1 MIEGVELII
10 RREGYPDR
18 VETLEEGDTR
28 LGRAQDNEIVLS
40 DVAVSRRHAQISISA
55 YEVHIEDLGSGN
67 GIYYNGH
74 RVNLQVLG
82 NGDEVVIDPFTLI
95 FRLVG
100 EDLDTFANAPDRPS
114 SRARLEVITGQGMA
128 GSSYSIR
135 RNGLTI
141 GRSEKRDIVIPDAA
155 SSRHHAT
162 ISMEDGKYMLTDAD
176 SANGM
181 FVNNERIRAHE
192 LNPGDVIKIGN
203 TELRFVLYDANEH
216 EQETDLSRV
225 VPQEILDHP
234 TEELGKS
241 RVWLA
246 ILFVLAVSGLGITC
260 LIVGVSLLFYFQ
272 GG

>member
-18 VETLEEGDTR
+18 VETLKEGDTR
-28 LGRAQDNEIVLS
+28 LGRAQDNELVLS
-40 DVAVSRRHAQISISA
+40 DVAVSRRHAQISISG
-55 YEVHIEDLGSGN
+55 YEVHVEDLGSGN

-82 NGDEVVIDPFTLI
+82 NGDEIVIDPFTLI

-100 EDLDTFANAPDRPS
+100 ENLETIPNVPDAPS

-162 ISMEDGKYMLTDAD
+162 ISVEDGKYMLTDAS

-181 FVNNERIRAHE
+181 FVNNERIRTHE
-192 LNPGDVIKIGN
+192 LTAGDVIRIGN
-203 TELRFVLYDANEH
+203 TELRFVLYDAGEH
-216 EQETDLSRV
+216 EQETDLSRIAS
-225 VPQEILDHP
+225 QELLDHP
-234 TEELGKS
+234 TEELGKN
-241 RVWLA
+241 RVWLV
-246 ILFVLAVSGLGITC
+246 ILFVLGVAGVGIAS
-260 LIVGVSLLFYFQ
+260 LVVMVSLLYYFQ
-272 GG
+272 G

>member
-1 MIEGVELII
+1 MIEGVELVI

-18 VETLEEGDTR
+18 VETLNQGDTR
-28 LGRAQDNEIVLS
+28 LGRAQDNELVLS
-40 DVAVSRRHAQISISA
+40 DVAVSRRHAQISISG

-95 FRLVG
+95 FRLTGDDV
-100 EDLDTFANAPDRPS
+100 DSIASTPNAAG

-141 GRSEKRDIVIPDAA
+141 GRSEERDIVIPDSA

-162 ISMEDGKYMLTDAD
+162 ISIEDGKYMLTDAS

-181 FVNNERIRAHE
+181 FVNNDRIRSHN
-192 LNPGDVIKIGN
+192 LIPNDIIRIGN
-203 TELRFVLYDANEH
+203 TELRFVLYDSADH
-216 EQETDLSRV
+216 EQETDFSKLSLHGN
-225 VPQEILDHP
+225 LDLP
-234 TEELGKS
+234 TEEIGKN
-241 RVWLA
+241 RVVLA
-246 ILFVLAVSGLGITC
+246 ILFVLGVAGVGIVC
-260 LIVGVSLLFYFQ
+260 LIVLLSLLYYFQ